1 MVIFIMESDFYI
13 THDEKELIIECL
25 EADIK
30 DTEPHEADN
39 QMYAAYAE
47 CRIENL
53 RSLILRIR
61 EGL

>member
-1 MVIFIMESDFYI
+1 MSEERDFQI

-30 DTEPHEADN
+30 EKAPKEGEDP
-39 QMYAAYAE
+39 MYVTYAE

-53 RSLILRIR
+53 HSLIRRIR
-61 EGL
+61 EDL